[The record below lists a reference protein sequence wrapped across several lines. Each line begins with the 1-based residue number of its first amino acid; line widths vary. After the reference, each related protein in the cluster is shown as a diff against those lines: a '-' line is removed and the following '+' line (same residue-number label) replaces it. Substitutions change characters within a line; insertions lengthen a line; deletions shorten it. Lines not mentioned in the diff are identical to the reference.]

1 MVASTAVTWEDTPGD
16 EPAARRAAE
25 IASLTGLR
33 GFAALMVVLIH
44 VSGRTEFPWLGLPTY
59 GPVSL
64 FVLSGFLLYRPWAR
78 WTLRVQDRPRL
89 GTFLLRRAAR
99 IFPAYW
105 VVLLVV
111 LIVYAPE
118 RPTST
123 GGWLRAASLTWIY
136 VADPLR
142 EAMLHTWSLGTELS
156 WYLALP
162 VMAWVTGQVARRA
175 TGTTALWIAVS
186 MMSLS
191 LPISAA
197 WRWWA
202 SGADLAGA
210 LTYPFWLPTYLFCFA
225 GGALVSLLAEGH
237 GAGLVRLDGLRG
249 FFSDSWGPLVL
260 ALAASLVATSTLGG
274 PSGFVT
280 VTFAEDQVRTGASAL
295 VAVLLL
301 ATVVF
306 GSPASPLDR
315 LLGTRWFVAI
325 GRWSYGIY
333 LWHLPVIVVMER
345 DLTFPDG
352 PLGLVWRL
360 TWVLALS
367 IPLAAATYA
376 WVERPAI
383 AWSRR
388 PFGRSDDGRRVL
400 GRAPAASS
408 RSTAAQPSTPPP
420 AASRNDSPAE

>member
-44 VSGRTEFPWLGLPTY
+44 VSGAAPSSRGSGSRTY

-186 MMSLS
+186 MISLS
-191 LPISAA
+191 LPDQCGVALVGRREPTWPA
-197 WRWWA
+197 
-202 SGADLAGA
+202 A
-210 LTYPFWLPTYLFCFA
+210 LTYPFWLPAYLFCFA
-225 GGALVSLLAEGH
+225 AGALVSLLAEGH
-237 GAGLVRLDGLRG
+237 GVGTSSGLDGCRG
-249 FFSDSWGPLVL
+249 FFSDPGGCWCWRSPPHWWRRRRSAGPRRVRHRDVCR
-260 ALAASLVATSTLGG
+260 APAAHGSI
-274 PSGFVT
+274 
-280 VTFAEDQVRTGASAL
+280 SAAA

-301 ATVVF
+301 AAVVF
-306 GSPASPLDR
+306 ASPR
-315 LLGTRWFVAI
+315 HR
-325 GRWSYGIY
+325 
-333 LWHLPVIVVMER
+333 
-345 DLTFPDG
+345 
-352 PLGLVWRL
+352 
-360 TWVLALS
+360 
-367 IPLAAATYA
+367 
-376 WVERPAI
+376 
-383 AWSRR
+383 
-388 PFGRSDDGRRVL
+388 
-400 GRAPAASS
+400 
-408 RSTAAQPSTPPP
+408 
-420 AASRNDSPAE
+420 